1 MTLNELKEEAYDSVR
16 RLWVDI
22 TYDMEQ
28 ILNDKEGTQDLDFED
43 VSWAYRVAMEKLT
56 EDLVNKYQEL
66 DAEKEVTQG

>member
-1 MTLNELKEEAYDSVR
+1 MTLNELKEEAYDSVC

-28 ILNDKEGTQDLDFED
+28 ILDSKEEAQGLDFED

>member
-1 MTLNELKEEAYDSVR
+1 MTLNELKEEAYDSVC

-28 ILNDKEGTQDLDFED
+28 ILDGKEGAQGLDFKD

>member
-1 MTLNELKEEAYDSVR
+1 MTLNELKEEAYDSVC

-28 ILNDKEGTQDLDFED
+28 ILDGKEEAQGLDFKD

-66 DAEKEVTQG
+66 DARKEVTPG

>member
-1 MTLNELKEEAYDSVR
+1 MTLNELKEEAYDSVC

-28 ILNDKEGTQDLDFED
+28 ILDGKEEAQGLDFKD

-66 DAEKEVTQG
+66 DAEKEVAQG

>member
-1 MTLNELKEEAYDSVR
+1 MTLNELKEEAYDSVC

-28 ILNDKEGTQDLDFED
+28 ILDGKEEVQGLDFED